1 MKNQFLI
8 FYFFLNSVWLFG
20 QQIWA
25 PINFPDTLYSS
36 AINAEKE
43 GVLFV
48 GTGGNN
54 KFGGLFKSYNEG
66 ETWELLQL
74 TPYPYITTLYI
85 KYDANGVLFVST
97 AYGIYRSYDDGNTF
111 EFVSSD
117 WASKII
123 ISSSNEIYVVGDY
136 IVRSSDEG
144 NTWDTLYS
152 YPYSQFVDIDFGQ
165 NGEIYATSKIY
176 YGGDY
181 KGFHRSF
188 DNGETWEQ
196 VGIKEKGLWSVCV
209 NSINEIIVGGYFI
222 DSVYVS
228 SDHGTSW
235 IAKSQLSIDVMK
247 LLEGDNLIAGRS
259 INNSSGCWFSEDW
272 GETWTSLVDT
282 VLNPQVNQFSV
293 SPLNTIYVQSIKDI
307 NHPQHL
313 FKSINPILSNKDH
326 LLSSEIKLFP
336 NPVNNKVTISNNTS
350 GRILSYSIYNQKG
363 QKVKIG
369 NSRKSEIDV
378 SNLNSGLYI
387 IELEFENKLLRKK
400 IIIE

>member
-1 MKNQFLI
+1 MKNQIWLFVFLFI
-8 FYFFLNSVWLFG
+8 SLGLFG
-20 QQIWA
+20 QQIWE

-111 EFVSSD
+111 EFVSKD

-123 ISSSNEIYVVGDY
+123 ISPSNEIYVVGKY

-144 NTWDTLYS
+144 ITWDTLYS

-176 YGGDY
+176 YGGDD

-196 VGIKEKGLWSVCV
+196 VGINDKGLWSVCV

-222 DSVYVS
+222 DSVYIS

-313 FKSINPILSNKDH
+313 FKSINPILSTEDH

-336 NPVNNKVTISNNTS
+336 NPANNKVTISNNTS
-350 GRILSYSIYNQKG
+350 GRILSYSIYNQNG

-369 NSRKSEIDV
+369 ISPKNEIEV

-387 IELEFENKLLRKK
+387 IELEFENKIIRKK
-400 IIIE
+400 IIKE